1 MSNQSYSDT
10 CSVFSC
16 LKLILSF
23 FLFISVE
30 RFHLHLKVVVG
41 ARDDLSGER
50 PENLSMISG
59 TLSKRDNI
67 WIHIESRHDEE
78 ESANNKNNNIDKV
91 LETPEKNLASKFITQ
106 SKENHTIRSNTSEI
120 RLVRKT
126 ESVSEKKSDNSS
138 VLISST
144 GDETPTTKPTFEDYK
159 VSGWPPEVSRN
170 VTHYVNLESKNSP
183 ILKPKLGPIISKSK
197 MGS

>member
-1 MSNQSYSDT
+1 M
-10 CSVFSC
+10 
-16 LKLILSF
+16 
-23 FLFISVE
+23 ISVE

-50 PENLSMISG
+50 PDNLSMVSG

-78 ESANNKNNNIDKV
+78 ESANNNNINSSNNNNNIDKV
-91 LETPEKNLASKFITQ
+91 LETPEKNLASKFISQ
-106 SKENHTIRSNTSEI
+106 SKENHTFRSNTSEI

-144 GDETPTTKPTFEDYK
+144 AGETPTTKPTFEDYK

-170 VTHYVNLESKNSP
+170 VTHYVDLESKSSSL
-183 ILKPKLGPIISKSK
+183 LKPKLGPIISKSK